1 MSVQRVAEHARSEE
15 IGIDQ
20 QSRFNAGRSP
30 GLVPGI
36 PGLSGSPQM
45 QL

>member
-1 MSVQRVAEHARSEE
+1 MSVQRIAEHARSEE
-15 IGIDQ
+15 IGVDQ
-20 QSRFNAGRSP
+20 QRGFNAGGRP
-30 GLVPGI
+30 GLVSRI